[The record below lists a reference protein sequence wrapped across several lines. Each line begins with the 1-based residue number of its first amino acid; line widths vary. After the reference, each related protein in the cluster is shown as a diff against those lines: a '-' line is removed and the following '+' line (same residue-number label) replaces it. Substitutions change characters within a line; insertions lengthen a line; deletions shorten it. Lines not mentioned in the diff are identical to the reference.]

1 MLDRFANPLCKIP
14 ASLPGF
20 FYFPAATGLQFF
32 VSSCNYFPAE
42 NPFPSSDSP
51 ASITRRYVVK
61 MENTVYSL
69 CFMCS
74 VRCPIKVTV
83 KDGQVTFIEG
93 NPKVAGIEGS
103 LCPRGSAGISL
114 LYDSQR
120 LQSPMIRTGER
131 GSGQWRK
138 ATWDEALDT
147 IADKLKAVIKTHG
160 GQSVALTER
169 TNLSTHV
176 SKTLLKAIG
185 SPNHFTHDALC
196 KGSVNTACRSL
207 FGYTDAQ
214 VGIDYKNSKH
224 IVMYGRNLLEAI
236 AVKEVNGLMDALAA
250 GAKLTYIDPRVSI
263 TATKAHR
270 YWMIRPGTDL
280 ALNYALMH
288 VILKERLYDAGYV
301 EKWVLGLTELQDF
314 VQAYTPEWAEK
325 ETGIP
330 AAEIVALAREM
341 SKDKPSVIFHFG
353 YRGAHHANEIYLRRS
368 ILILNALM
376 GSIEAKGG
384 IFFKKGP
391 GEVGG
396 KPARKLTEQK
406 FPAIKAARA
415 DKVGTKDFPL
425 PDPDHG
431 VPQMLPQAILNE
443 DPYPIKA
450 LFVYRFEPLMSI
462 PDTNLTKKALE
473 KLDLI
478 VTCDINYSDIAWY
491 SDVILPESIY
501 LERTDCVQQANGQK
515 PQMFL
520 RRQAVPPRYDTRDW
534 AVIAKQLGERIG
546 IGEFFP
552 YKDSEDLVRW
562 QLEGTGFTLED
573 FDKSGFVAYT
583 DKQILWDRKDG
594 LKFKTPSK
602 KIELKSSL
610 LENAGFPSF
619 PPYEAVPSCK
629 DNRFRLITGRNALH
643 THVSTQNN
651 AYLSELMPE
660 NVLWINSKRAAALSI
675 KNGGL
680 VTVASKNG
688 SGQIKAFVTDFI
700 HPDSVFMLHGFGHEA
715 QLAARSYNK
724 GVSDA
729 MLEENITDKVGGSP
743 ALHDT
748 IVTVQAA

>member
-1 MLDRFANPLCKIP
+1 
-14 ASLPGF
+14 
-20 FYFPAATGLQFF
+20 
-32 VSSCNYFPAE
+32 
-42 NPFPSSDSP
+42 
-51 ASITRRYVVK
+51 
-61 MENTVYSL
+61 MEKTVYSL

-74 VRCPIKVTV
+74 VRCPIQVTV

-103 LCPRGSAGISL
+103 LCPRGSAGIAL

-120 LQSPMIRTGER
+120 LQSPLIRTGER
-131 GSGQWRK
+131 GSGQFRK
-138 ATWDEALDT
+138 AGWDEALDY
-147 IADKLKAVIKTHG
+147 IADKLKAVIKKHG
-160 GQSVALTER
+160 SQSVALTER
-169 TNLSTHV
+169 TNLATHV
-176 SKTLLKAIG
+176 SKTFMKAIG

-207 FGYTDAQ
+207 FGLTDAQ
-214 VGIDYKNSKH
+214 IGIDYKNARH
-224 IVMYGRNLLEAI
+224 IVLYGRNLLEAI
-236 AVKEVNGLMDALAA
+236 AVKEVNGLMDALAV

-280 ALNYALMH
+280 ALNYALIH
-288 VILKERLYDAGYV
+288 VILKERLHDAEFV
-301 EKWVLGLTELQDF
+301 ERWVLGLSELQDF
-314 VQAYTPEWAEK
+314 VQPYTPEWAEK

-341 SKDKPSVIFHFG
+341 SKDKPAVVFHFG

-391 GEVGG
+391 GEVGA

-406 FPAIKAARA
+406 FTAIKAARL
-415 DKVGTKDFPL
+415 DKVGTKDLPL

-431 VPQMLPQAILNE
+431 VPQMLPLAILNE

-450 LFVYRFEPLMSI
+450 LLVYRFEPLGSI
-462 PDTNLTKKALE
+462 PDSTLTKKALD

-478 VTCDINYSDIAWY
+478 VTVDVNASDTAWY
-491 SDVILPESIY
+491 SDVVLPESVY
-501 LERTDCVQQANGQK
+501 LERTDCIQQANGQK

-534 AVIAKQLGERIG
+534 AVIAKQIGERMG
-546 IGEFFP
+546 IGQYFP
-552 YKDSEDLVRW
+552 YKDTEELVRW

-583 DKQILWDRKDG
+583 DKQILWDRKEG
-594 LKFKTPSK
+594 LKLKTPSK
-602 KIELKSSL
+602 KIELRSSL
-610 LENAGFPSF
+610 LEAAGFSSF
-619 PPYEAVPSCK
+619 PAYAPMPVLANG
-629 DNRFRLITGRNALH
+629 DFRLITGRNALH

-651 AYLSELMPE
+651 PYLNELLPE
-660 NVLWINSKRAAALSI
+660 NVLWINTKRAAALGI
-675 KNGGL
+675 KNGDL
-680 VTVASKNG
+680 VTVASPQG
-688 SGQIKAFVTDFI
+688 SGTIKAFVTEFI
-700 HPDSVFMLHGFGHEA
+700 HPEAVFMLHGFGHENK
-715 QLAARSYNK
+715 LAARSYNK

-729 MLEENITDKVGGSP
+729 LLQANITDKVGGSP

-748 IVTVQAA
+748 IVTVKPV